1 MIKIVTDSTAYLPA
15 EYVQAHDIHVVPLY
29 VHFGAEAFR
38 EGVELSNAEF
48 YARLKAAPELPT
60 TSQPSAGE
68 FHQLFQSLVE
78 AGHEV
83 ICLTISSELSGTYN
97 SATAAVGMLG
107 DSPVS
112 VVDSRSTSVGLQL
125 LVETAVEWVQAGRSR
140 LEIVDEL
147 NAMKETIHVLFVVD
161 TLEYLQKGGRIGPAK
176 ALMGT
181 MLKIKPILFL
191 NDGRIEPLE
200 QVRSKRKALQRM
212 LELIQERVG
221 DGSTR
226 VAARVVNALVPEE
239 AALVVE
245 QLAEQVA
252 CERLAVSELGPVIG
266 THTGPG
272 MIGIAACCLPEES
285 AAPS

>member
-1 MIKIVTDSTAYLPA
+1 MIKIVTDSTAYLPE
-15 EYVQAHDIHVVPLY
+15 EYVEAHDIHVVPLY
-29 VHFGAEAFR
+29 VHFGSVAFR
-38 EGVELSNAEF
+38 EGVELTNAEF
-48 YARLKAAPELPT
+48 YDRLKAAPELPT

-68 FHQLFQSLVE
+68 FHGLFQSLVD

-97 SATAAVGMLG
+97 SATAAVEMLG
-107 DSPVS
+107 EAPVS

-125 LVETAVEWVQAGRSR
+125 LVEAAVDRAEAGQPRQA
-140 LEIVDEL
+140 IVDEL
-147 NAMKETIHVLFVVD
+147 NAMKESIHVLFVVD

-221 DGSTR
+221 GDNRR
-226 VAARVVNALVPEE
+226 VAAGVINALVPEE
-239 AALVVE
+239 AAAMAD
-245 QLAEQVA
+245 QLAETMT
-252 CERLAVSELGPVIG
+252 CERLAVADLGPVIG

-272 MIGIAACCLPEES
+272 VVGVAAHCLPDEE
-285 AAPS
+285 AA